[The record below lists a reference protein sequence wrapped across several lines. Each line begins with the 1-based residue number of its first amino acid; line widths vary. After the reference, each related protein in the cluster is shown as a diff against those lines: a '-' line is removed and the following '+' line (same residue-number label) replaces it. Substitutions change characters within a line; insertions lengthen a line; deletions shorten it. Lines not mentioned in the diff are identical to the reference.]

1 MADRSRWTVAVAAA
15 CSVFLAACG
24 GGRSEEKAGCTH
36 AAVPTSGPG
45 DVDHYFPVD
54 VGRTWTYAFNDGYS
68 QGTQTMTVGNPSTV
82 QGEPV
87 SVFTYTFTTATES
100 GSGSDAYAVRPAG
113 VYRVS
118 STDAASPAGQ
128 ILPILVLP
136 FPVQVTNPI
145 QQVACQHL
153 QFVEEGVTFD
163 TDIVASVGIS
173 VIQPAITVPAG
184 TFTNV
189 AHVQATINLT
199 MRAQGSTIQAVIY
212 VTDCYAPGVG
222 LISEF
227 TMITIDGYE
236 VGAET
241 LYLTS
246 YAPLTRVAAPTGTRS
261 LAVVPNRPDPSADTS
276 EELALRLARRLARM
290 YR

>member
-1 MADRSRWTVAVAAA
+1 MANRSRWTVAVAAA
-15 CSVFLAACG
+15 CSILLAACG
-24 GGRSEEKAGCTH
+24 GGRTEEKAGCTH
-36 AAVPTSGPG
+36 AAVPTIGPG
-45 DVDHYFPVD
+45 DVDHFFPVD
-54 VGRTWTYAFNDGYS
+54 VGRTWTYASNDGYS
-68 QGTQTMTVGNPSTV
+68 QGTQTVAVGNPSTV

-87 SVFTYTFTTATES
+87 SVFTYTFTSGAES
-100 GSGSDAYAVRPAG
+100 GSGTDEYAVRPAG

-118 STDAASPAGQ
+118 TTDAAPPAGQ

-163 TDIVASVGIS
+163 TNIVESVGIPA
-173 VIQPAITVPAG
+173 IQLAITVPAG

-189 AHVQATINLT
+189 AQIQATIDLT
-199 MRAQGSTIQAVIY
+199 MRAQGSTIKAVIN

-227 TMITIDGYE
+227 IMTTIDGYE

-246 YAPLTRVAAPTGTRS
+246 YAPLTSVAAPTGTRS
-261 LAVVPNRPDPSADTS
+261 LAVVPNRSDPAANTS
-276 EELALRLARRLARM
+276 EELALRLAHRPARIS
-290 YR
+290 R